1 MLFNQHNS
9 NNKVQESSIYR
20 NVVLADRIDNLVV
33 QLVITEEWN
42 NEMTNKL
49 TISDLP
55 RLESIIVKK
64 KSCIHVNS
72 LIITNNQNLKEICFE
87 KGDAWNGVSFNAAF
101 ENTQSFILSEYDI
114 DLPHLEKL
122 IIEDYAFSNTKV
134 IELIGTSIFLI

>member
-1 MLFNQHNS
+1 MLFNQQDS
-9 NNKVQESSIYR
+9 NNKVQESSINR

-64 KSCIHVNS
+64 EELYSC
-72 LIITNNQNLKEICFE
+72 
-87 KGDAWNGVSFNAAF
+87 
-101 ENTQSFILSEYDI
+101 
-114 DLPHLEKL
+114 
-122 IIEDYAFSNTKV
+122 
-134 IELIGTSIFLI
+134 

>member
-1 MLFNQHNS
+1 MLFNQQDS
-9 NNKVQESSIYR
+9 NNKVQESSINR

-87 KGDAWNGVSFNAAF
+87 KGDAWNGVLFNAAF

-134 IELIGTSIFLI
+134 IELIDTSIFLI

>member
-1 MLFNQHNS
+1 M
-9 NNKVQESSIYR
+9 
-20 NVVLADRIDNLVV
+20 LADRIDNLVV

-72 LIITNNQNLKEICFE
+72 LIITNNQNLKEICFK

-101 ENTQSFILSEYDI
+101 ENTQSFILSGITFLSEYDI

>member
-1 MLFNQHNS
+1 MLFNQHDS
-9 NNKVQESSIYR
+9 NNKVQESSINR

-101 ENTQSFILSEYDI
+101 ENTQSFILLCITFYQNMI
-114 DLPHLEKL
+114 
-122 IIEDYAFSNTKV
+122 
-134 IELIGTSIFLI
+134 

>member
-1 MLFNQHNS
+1 MDHYF
-9 NNKVQESSIYR
+9 
-20 NVVLADRIDNLVV
+20 
-33 QLVITEEWN
+33 
-42 NEMTNKL
+42 
-49 TISDLP
+49 
-55 RLESIIVKK
+55 
-64 KSCIHVNS
+64 
-72 LIITNNQNLKEICFE
+72 TNNQNLKEICFE